1 MGMFAR
7 MPLKVDK
14 PKTGDEQM
22 EGDRAQCCGYKANI
36 SLISDEQG
44 CEPMKHSV
52 QITPLDLHCK
62 DNFGQIGF
70 MMICTNM

>member
-1 MGMFAR
+1 
-7 MPLKVDK
+7 
-14 PKTGDEQM
+14 M
-22 EGDRAQCCGYKANI
+22 EGDRAQCCAYKASI

-62 DNFGQIGF
+62 ADLGQIGF